1 MQTLQKLESHT
12 QKQLLVLFCTALLFW
27 MGASILLPTIPTHL
41 EDVGFNPQ
49 EIGVIIGAYAIGLLL
64 VRPTLGKMA
73 DAKGRTIVL
82 LIGCLVATSAPLGY
96 LVLNKLWPLFFLRT
110 YHGLSIAAFTT
121 AYIALAADISPP
133 AQRGEVMGYMG
144 LANSIGV
151 ALGPAISGYLLGTT
165 DSYTAIFLI
174 SASLGLASFWLA
186 TTIREPARPIA
197 QEPPVSTWKS
207 IGQTLSNPA
216 LAIPTGVLFLI
227 GFPFGALHT
236 FMPLYLNGLGNPLN
250 PGLFYTVAAV
260 ASFTARFLF
269 GRMTDRYGRGI
280 FIFLGLLGYG
290 GSMGLIAIANN
301 GLLFF
306 LAAFLE
312 GLCMGTLLPTSI
324 ALLADRCPPE
334 QRGTV
339 FSIGIAGLDLGL
351 AIASPIFGLFV
362 GRIGYSGVFA
372 IAAFLVLN
380 AALLFALRSNP
391 TMGSSWRFAG
401 GLELDKYRAKPSS
414 SLDHSAR

>member
-401 GLELDKYRAKPSS
+401 GLELDKYRAKPTP
-414 SLDHSAR
+414 